1 MNKMSFSACDK
12 LAYKILHDYGCQTSN
27 QIRVCMNR
35 WYDESFTASS
45 IVSSLR
51 KMAIAGRA
59 ASSENERGQ
68 KVYWLTDWG
77 MDLITQMMTKEEL

>member
-1 MNKMSFSACDK
+1 MSKMSFSACDK
-12 LAYKILHDYGCQTSN
+12 LTYKILHDYGCQTSN

-45 IVSSLR
+45 IASSLR

-68 KVYWLTDWG
+68 KVYWLTEFG
-77 MDLITQMMTKEEL
+77 KECVKDYA